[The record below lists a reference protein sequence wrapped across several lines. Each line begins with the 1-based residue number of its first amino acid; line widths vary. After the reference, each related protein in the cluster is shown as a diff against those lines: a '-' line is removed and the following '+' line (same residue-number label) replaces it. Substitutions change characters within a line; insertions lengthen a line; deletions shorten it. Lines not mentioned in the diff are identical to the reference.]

1 MTPLVS
7 VFFVY
12 GLAFFSMGLAIA
24 LEARRPSDLLLIR
37 PLRYLAAFGVLH
49 GCVGWIDMW
58 LASPIMVEAIA
69 PTVRIVRLALF
80 AASVLALAQFGADLI
95 ASVAPRASV
104 VRFVPLVLAVFWA
117 LNWTIVPHLAPAAVE
132 EVTRSPSCLRC
143 HAAVPPFGQEWVPR
157 ILAPASAQADV
168 WLRYVLFLPASLLA
182 AAGFW
187 MEGRRL
193 AGLTYHAIARA
204 CRWTALA
211 FVANAVMAGVVVP
224 PAPLFPATV
233 VNYDTFLSA
242 IGIPPQL
249 FRAAIAVII
258 AALTL
263 RVLRVFEMDASRR
276 LASATEARLE
286 AQKEA
291 LDAVEAAR
299 EAAETWNRSLEDR
312 VASRTA
318 ELERRTHELAALNA
332 VVSTVTSS
340 LDLNTILEATVDHV
354 LSLVRGEGGG
364 ITVFPSTPGE
374 AATSVLRGPV
384 GADIARIKGF
394 DPGASA
400 VGEVAF
406 AAGGAGRPFIKVPLR
421 AKDRLLGELTVLGQV
436 GSRYAEG
443 DVSLLSTV
451 AQQVGVA
458 VENATLFQETATRRR
473 EAETLFRLGTEI
485 TALSDLSQVLGHVV
499 ASARELLAA
508 DVGIL
513 SLMDEDRAR
522 VVVRAVAGLRGG
534 VLKGVELAP
543 GQGVA
548 GHVIRSGQPLV
559 VNDYLVDARISHEL
573 DGVVRQEGLRTHLAV
588 PVAARGQA
596 VGCLAVAYR
605 RVRPTADDEIHL
617 LTRMANQAAIAI
629 ENARLYQQVQSLAI
643 LEERDR
649 LAREMH
655 DSLGQSLGY
664 LNLKAKLVEDLVS
677 AGRASEAQEEL
688 AQIRLTIHEAYD
700 EVRHAILGLR
710 TAGVQQDLEATL
722 RGQIGRFR
730 EQVRIPVNFGVEGS
744 VPTIPALVAVQ
755 VTRIVQE
762 ALTNVRKHARAVEVR
777 VDLVVGEGRLAV
789 RVSDDGCGFDLEAAQ
804 RAAGARFGLETMRE
818 RAESIGGT
826 LEITSAPGQGTTVAL
841 VVPLLP

>member
-1 MTPLVS
+1 MTPLIY
-7 VFFVY
+7 VFFIY

-37 PLRYLAAFGVLH
+37 PLRYLAAFGMLH

-58 LASPIMVEAIA
+58 LASPVIIEAIA
-69 PTVRIVRLALF
+69 PTVRILRLALF
-80 AASVLALAQFGADLI
+80 AASVLALAQFGVDLI
-95 ASVAPRASV
+95 ASVAPRASA
-104 VRFVPLVLAVFWA
+104 VRIVPLMLAVFWA
-117 LNWTIVPHLAPAAVE
+117 LNWTIVPHLTPAAVE

-143 HAAVPPFGQEWVPR
+143 HAAVPTFGPDWVPR

-182 AAGFW
+182 AVGFW

-193 AGLTYHAIARA
+193 RGLAYHTIARA

-211 FVANAVMAGVVVP
+211 FVAYAAMAGVVVP
-224 PAPLFPATV
+224 PASFFPATLL
-233 VNYDTFLSA
+233 NYDTFLSA
-242 IGIPPQL
+242 VGIPPQL

-276 LASATEARLE
+276 LTLATEARLE
-286 AQKEA
+286 AQKAA
-291 LDAVEAAR
+291 LDAVESAR
-299 EAAETWNRSLEDR
+299 EAAETWNRMLEDR

-318 ELERRTHELAALNA
+318 DLERRTHELAAMNA

-340 LDLNTILEATVDHV
+340 LDINTILEATVDHV

-364 ITVFPSTPGE
+364 ITVFPLTPGE
-374 AATSVLRGPV
+374 AATSVHRGPV
-384 GADIARIKGF
+384 GADIARIRGF
-394 DPGASA
+394 DPGATA

-406 AAGGAGRPFIKVPLR
+406 ATGAPGRPFVRVPLR
-421 AKDRLLGELTVLGQV
+421 SKDRLLGELTVLGKV
-436 GSRYAEG
+436 GGRYAEG
-443 DVSLLSTV
+443 DVSLLSIV

-473 EAETLFRLGTEI
+473 EAETLYRLGTEI
-485 TALSDLSQVLGHVV
+485 TAISDLNQVLEHVV

-522 VVVRAVAGLRGG
+522 VVMRAAAGLRGDA
-534 VLKGVELAP
+534 LMGVELAP
-543 GQGVA
+543 GQGIA
-548 GHVIRSGQPLV
+548 GHVIRSAQPLV
-559 VNDYLVDARISHEL
+559 VNDYLVDTRISHEL
-573 DGVVRQEGLRTHLAV
+573 DGIVRQEGLRTHLAV

-596 VGCLAVAYR
+596 IGCLSVAFR
-605 RVRPTADDEIHL
+605 RVRQAADDEVHL

-677 AGRASEAQEEL
+677 AGRSQDAQEEL
-688 AQIRLTIHEAYD
+688 GQIRLTIHEAYD

-722 RGQIGRFR
+722 RSQTGRFR
-730 EQVRIPVNFGVEGS
+730 EQAGIPVEFEVKGS
-744 VPTIPALVAVQ
+744 LPSIPALAAVQ

-762 ALTNVRKHARAVEVR
+762 ALTNVRKHAQAETVR
-777 VDLVVGEGRLAV
+777 VDLVVGDGRLAV
-789 RVSDDGCGFDLEAAQ
+789 RVADDGRGFDLEAVQA
-804 RAAGARFGLETMRE
+804 AAGARFGLETMRE

-826 LEITSAPGQGTTVAL
+826 LEISSAPGQGTIVAIE
-841 VVPLLP
+841 VPLP

>member
-24 LEARRPSDLLLIR
+24 LEARRPSDLMLIR
-37 PLRYLAAFGVLH
+37 PLRYLAAFGMLH

-58 LASPIMVEAIA
+58 LASPMMAEVIA

-95 ASVAPRASV
+95 ASVAPRASA
-104 VRFVPLVLAVFWA
+104 VRAVPLVLAVFWA

-143 HAAVPPFGQEWVPR
+143 HAAVPPFGPEWVPR

-193 AGLTYHAIARA
+193 AGITYGTIARA

-242 IGIPPQL
+242 VGIPPQL
-249 FRAAIAVII
+249 FRSAIAVII

-263 RVLRVFEMDASRR
+263 RVLRVFEMDATRR
-276 LASATEARLE
+276 LASATEARLD

-291 LDAVEAAR
+291 LETGEAAR
-299 EAAETWNRSLEDR
+299 RAAETWTRTLEDR

-354 LSLVRGEGGG
+354 LILVRGDGGG

-374 AATSVLRGPV
+374 SGTSVLRGPS
-384 GADIARIKGF
+384 GADISRMKGF
-394 DPGASA
+394 DPGATA
-400 VGEVAF
+400 VGDVAF
-406 AAGGAGRPFIKVPLR
+406 APGGAVRPFVRVPLR

-436 GSRYAEG
+436 GGRYTEA

-473 EAETLFRLGTEI
+473 EAETLYRLGTEI
-485 TALSDLSQVLGHVV
+485 TALSDLSQVLEHVV
-499 ASARELLAA
+499 AGARELLAA
-508 DVGIL
+508 DVGVL
-513 SLMDEDRAR
+513 SLMNEDNPR
-522 VVVRAVAGLRGG
+522 VVVRAVAGLRGEA
-534 VLKGVELAP
+534 LEGVELAP
-543 GQGVA
+543 GQGIA
-548 GHVIRSGQPLV
+548 GYVIRSGQPMV
-559 VNDYLVDARISHEL
+559 VSDYLVDARISHEL
-573 DGVVRQEGLRTHLAV
+573 DGIVRQEGLHTHLAV
-588 PVAARGQA
+588 PVVARGQA

-605 RVRPTADDEIHL
+605 RVRPVADDEIHL

-664 LNLKAKLVEDLVS
+664 LNLKSKLAEDLVL
-677 AGRASEAQEEL
+677 AGRTSEAQEEL
-688 AQIRLTIHEAYD
+688 AQIRLTIYETYD

-722 RGQIGRFR
+722 RGQIGRLR
-730 EQVRIPVNFGVEGS
+730 EQCGIPVDFEVRGS
-744 VPTIPALVAVQ
+744 IPAVPALAAVQ

-762 ALTNVRKHARAVEVR
+762 ALTNVRKHARAGAVR
-777 VDLVVGEGRLAV
+777 VDLAAEEGRLVV
-789 RVSDDGCGFDLEAAQ
+789 RVSDDGCGFDVGAVQ

-841 VVPLLP
+841 LVPLA